1 MSEKQGIV
9 FDIKEFAVF
18 DGPGIRTTVF
28 MKGCPLRCQW
38 CHNPEGLSPKP
49 QLMVSTAAC
58 TNCGACQAVCPSP
71 KKCTACGKCV
81 SACRGGF
88 RKIVGT
94 PWEAEVLAARL
105 RKDQDVFLHSGG
117 GVTFSGGEPL
127 MQWDFVKA
135 VIERMPGIHTAIETS
150 GFASDA
156 VFRSAMDTC
165 DLIMLDWKVSDPVKH
180 KHYTGVDQEP
190 IRRHAEMLT
199 RGNTPFIL
207 RMPMIPGVNDEPEHF
222 ETAARLVADSLMLQ
236 RIELLPYQPAAGAKY
251 GMVGMQYQA
260 PCDDLAKPKFFTE
273 IFNRF
278 GIPWKEFR

>member
-1 MSEKQGIV
+1 M
-9 FDIKEFAVF
+9 
-18 DGPGIRTTVF
+18 
-28 MKGCPLRCQW
+28 
-38 CHNPEGLSPKP
+38 
-49 QLMVSTAAC
+49 
-58 TNCGACQAVCPSP
+58 
-71 KKCTACGKCV
+71 
-81 SACRGGF
+81 
-88 RKIVGT
+88 VGT
-94 PWEAEVLAARL
+94 PWDAEVLAARL

-222 ETAARLVADSLMLQ
+222 ETAARLVADSPMLQ

-260 PCDDLAKPKFFTE
+260 PCDDLAKPTLFTE
-273 IFNRF
+273 IFNNF
-278 GIPWKEFR
+278 GIPWKEFH

>member
-58 TNCGACQAVCPSP
+58 TNCGACQTVCPSP
-71 KKCTACGKCV
+71 GKCTACGKCV

-222 ETAARLVADSLMLQ
+222 ETTARLVADSPMLQ

-260 PCDDLAKPKFFTE
+260 PCDDLAKPTLFTE
-273 IFNRF
+273 IFNNF
-278 GIPWKEFR
+278 GIPWKEFH

>member
-150 GFASDA
+150 GFVSDA
-156 VFRSAMDTC
+156 VFQSAMDTC

-190 IRRHAEMLT
+190 IRRHAEMLA

-222 ETAARLVADSLMLQ
+222 ETAARLVADSPMLQ

-251 GMVGMQYQA
+251 EMVGMQYQA
-260 PCDDLAKPKFFTE
+260 PCDDLAKPTLFTE
-273 IFNRF
+273 IFKNF
-278 GIPWKEFR
+278 GIPWKEFH